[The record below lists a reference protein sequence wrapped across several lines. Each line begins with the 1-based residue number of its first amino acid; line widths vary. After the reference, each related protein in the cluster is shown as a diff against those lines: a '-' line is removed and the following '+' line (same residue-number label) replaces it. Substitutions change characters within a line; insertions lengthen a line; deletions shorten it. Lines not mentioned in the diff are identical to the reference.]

1 MTTPSAV
8 DREALRLGAFM
19 PPWLL
24 PLDIDPTRAI
34 RGQLET
40 VEYLERIGFAEAWIG
55 EHHSGGVEI
64 ISSPELF
71 IAAAIERT
79 SRIRLGTGVISLP
92 YHNPLT
98 VADRVVQLDHQAQGR
113 AMFGFGPGLL
123 PSDAM
128 MLGIPSTE
136 QRGRLTEGLDV
147 VLRLLDGEAVTQSS
161 EWFELQDAQL
171 HLGPHTHPRPEIV
184 VASAITP
191 SGGTTAGRFGVG
203 MLCVAASTGPGYD
216 VLDVNWKVANDVAA
230 EHGHVMDRS
239 ALRLVAP
246 GHVAETR
253 DQAIAEITDG
263 FHRWDSHMRDVIEGG
278 GEILGLGS
286 MEQLL
291 EGGAIVGSID
301 DAVESLESY
310 WEKSGGFG
318 VHPLPADAVGQ
329 RGGPAPLA
337 AAASPRRS
345 CRGSPGAHACA
356 TRRTTAARATRTS
369 SAPARRPAPRRRSS
383 STSSRRP
390 TRRPRPGWRGPRATA
405 ARGAGRRSSRRARSS
420 RRSSR

>member
-1 MTTPSAV
+1 
-8 DREALRLGAFM
+8 M

-113 AMFGFGPGLL
+113 AMFGIG
-123 PSDAM
+123 
-128 MLGIPSTE
+128 STE

-147 VLRLLDGEAVTQSS
+147 VLRLLDGEVVTQSS

-171 HLGPHTHPRPEIV
+171 HIGPHTHPRPEIV

-191 SGGTTAGRFGVG
+191 SGGTTAGRFGLG

-246 GHVAETR
+246 AHVAPTR
-253 DQAIAEITDG
+253 DQAIAEITEG
-263 FHRWDSHMRDVIEGG
+263 FHRWDSHMREV
-278 GEILGLGS
+278 
-286 MEQLL
+286 
-291 EGGAIVGSID
+291 
-301 DAVESLESY
+301 
-310 WEKSGGFG
+310 
-318 VHPLPADAVGQ
+318 
-329 RGGPAPLA
+329 
-337 AAASPRRS
+337 
-345 CRGSPGAHACA
+345 
-356 TRRTTAARATRTS
+356 
-369 SAPARRPAPRRRSS
+369 
-383 STSSRRP
+383 
-390 TRRPRPGWRGPRATA
+390 
-405 ARGAGRRSSRRARSS
+405 
-420 RRSSR
+420 

>member
-1 MTTPSAV
+1 VTTTDAV
-8 DREALRLGAFM
+8 AREALRLGAFM

-34 RGQLET
+34 RGELET
-40 VEYLERIGFAEAWIG
+40 IEHLERLGFAEAWIG
-55 EHHSGGVEI
+55 EHHSGGVEL

-92 YHNPLT
+92 YHNPLM

-123 PSDAM
+123 PSDAL

-136 QRGRLTEGLDV
+136 QRTRLVEGLDV
-147 VLRLLDGEAVTQSS
+147 VLRLLAGEAVTQTAD
-161 EWFELQDAQL
+161 WFELHDAQL
-171 HLGPHTHPRPEIV
+171 HLPPHTYPRPEIV

-191 SGGTTAGRFGVG
+191 SGGRTAGRFGLG

-216 VLDVNWKVANDVAA
+216 VLDVNWAAANEVAA
-230 EHGHVMDRS
+230 EHGHVMDRA

-246 GHVAETR
+246 AHVAETR

-286 MEQLL
+286 IEALL
-291 EGGAIVGSID
+291 EGGAIIGSVE
-301 DAVESLESY
+301 DAVASLERL

-318 VHPLPADAVGQ
+318 CILYQLTPWASRDDQ
-329 RGGPAPLA
+329 RRSLQRFAEEVMPRFTGRSRPRHISHERSARKRDVLSERAKA
-337 AAASPRRS
+337 AAEKAI
-345 CRGSPGAHACA
+345 AEHFQ
-356 TRRTTAARATRTS
+356 
-369 SAPARRPAPRRRSS
+369 PA
-383 STSSRRP
+383 
-390 TRRPRPGWRGPRATA
+390 GE
-405 ARGAGRRSSRRARSS
+405 AG
-420 RRSSR
+420 

>member
-1 MTTPSAV
+1 MTTPTAV

-147 VLRLLDGEAVTQSS
+147 VLRLLGGEVVTQSS
-161 EWFELQDAQL
+161 EWFELQDA
-171 HLGPHTHPRPEIV
+171 
-184 VASAITP
+184 
-191 SGGTTAGRFGVG
+191 
-203 MLCVAASTGPGYD
+203 
-216 VLDVNWKVANDVAA
+216 
-230 EHGHVMDRS
+230 
-239 ALRLVAP
+239 
-246 GHVAETR
+246 
-253 DQAIAEITDG
+253 
-263 FHRWDSHMRDVIEGG
+263 
-278 GEILGLGS
+278 
-286 MEQLL
+286 
-291 EGGAIVGSID
+291 
-301 DAVESLESY
+301 
-310 WEKSGGFG
+310 
-318 VHPLPADAVGQ
+318 
-329 RGGPAPLA
+329 
-337 AAASPRRS
+337 
-345 CRGSPGAHACA
+345 
-356 TRRTTAARATRTS
+356 
-369 SAPARRPAPRRRSS
+369 
-383 STSSRRP
+383 
-390 TRRPRPGWRGPRATA
+390 
-405 ARGAGRRSSRRARSS
+405 
-420 RRSSR
+420 

>member
-1 MTTPSAV
+1 MIALATT
-8 DREALRLGAFM
+8 
-19 PPWLL
+19 
-24 PLDIDPTRAI
+24 
-34 RGQLET
+34 
-40 VEYLERIGFAEAWIG
+40 
-55 EHHSGGVEI
+55 
-64 ISSPELF
+64 IS
-71 IAAAIERT
+71 
-79 SRIRLGTGVISLP
+79 
-92 YHNPLT
+92 
-98 VADRVVQLDHQAQGR
+98 GR

-171 HLGPHTHPRPEIV
+171 QLRPHTHPRPEIV

-291 EGGAIVGSID
+291 AGGAIVGSID

-318 VHPLPADAVGQ
+318 CILYQLTPWASEEDQRRSLRRFAEEVMPRFTGRSRLRHASHDRSARNKDELSARAKAGAEKAILEHFQPAAD
-329 RGGPAPLA
+329 PAP
-337 AAASPRRS
+337 
-345 CRGSPGAHACA
+345 
-356 TRRTTAARATRTS
+356 
-369 SAPARRPAPRRRSS
+369 
-383 STSSRRP
+383 
-390 TRRPRPGWRGPRATA
+390 
-405 ARGAGRRSSRRARSS
+405 
-420 RRSSR
+420 

>member
-1 MTTPSAV
+1 VPESPAV

-34 RGQLET
+34 RGELET
-40 VEYLERIGFAEAWIG
+40 IEYLESIGFAEAWIG
-55 EHHSGGVEI
+55 EHHSGGVEL

-136 QRGRLTEGLDV
+136 QRGRLTEGLEV
-147 VLRLLDGEAVTQSS
+147 VLRLLAGETVTQTS
-161 EWFELQDAQL
+161 EWFELHDAQL
-171 HLGPHTHPRPEIV
+171 HIGPHTHPRPEIV

-191 SGGTTAGRFGVG
+191 SGGKTAGRLGLG

-216 VLDVNWKVANDVAA
+216 VLDVNWQLANEVAA
-230 EHGHVMDRS
+230 EHGHVIDRS
-239 ALRLVAP
+239 ALRLAAP
-246 GHVAETR
+246 AHVAETR

-286 MEQLL
+286 MEALL

-301 DAVESLESY
+301 DAVQSLESY

-318 VHPLPADAVGQ
+318 CILYQLTPW
-329 RGGPAPLA
+329 
-337 AAASPRRS
+337 ASREDQRRS
-345 CRGSPGAHACA
+345 LRRFAEEVMPRFTGRSRLRHASHA
-356 TRRTTAARATRTS
+356 RSTRNKDELSARAK
-369 SAPARRPAPRRRSS
+369 AGAEKAILEHFQPA
-383 STSSRRP
+383 
-390 TRRPRPGWRGPRATA
+390 GE
-405 ARGAGRRSSRRARSS
+405 AG
-420 RRSSR
+420 

>member
-1 MTTPSAV
+1 VTALSPV
-8 DREALRLGAFM
+8 ERESLRLGAFM

-34 RGQLET
+34 RGELET
-40 VEYLERIGFAEAWIG
+40 IEYLESIGFAEAWIG
-55 EHHSGGVEI
+55 EHHSGGVEL

-123 PSDAM
+123 PSDAL
-128 MLGIPSTE
+128 MLGIESTD
-136 QRGRLTEGLDV
+136 QRGRLVEGLDV
-147 VLRLLDGEAVTQSS
+147 VLRLLAGESVT
-161 EWFELQDAQL
+161 ERTAWFDLQDAQL
-171 HLGPHTHPRPEIV
+171 HIGPHTHPRPEVV

-191 SGGTTAGRFGVG
+191 SGGKTAGRFGLG

-216 VLDVNWKVANDVAA
+216 VLDVNWTVANEVAA
-230 EHGHVMDRS
+230 EHGHVMDPS

-246 GHVAETR
+246 AHVAETR

-263 FHRWDSHMRDVIEGG
+263 FHRWDSHMREVIEGG

-291 EGGAIVGSID
+291 SGGAIVGSID
-301 DAVESLESY
+301 DAVESLERY

-318 VHPLPADAVGQ
+318 AILYQLTPW
-329 RGGPAPLA
+329 
-337 AAASPRRS
+337 ASRDDQRRS
-345 CRGSPGAHACA
+345 L
-356 TRRTTAARATRTS
+356 RRFAEEVMPRFTGRSRLRHVSHDRSARNKDLLSARAK
-369 SAPARRPAPRRRSS
+369 AGAEKAILEHFQPAGDAS
-383 STSSRRP
+383 
-390 TRRPRPGWRGPRATA
+390 
-405 ARGAGRRSSRRARSS
+405 
-420 RRSSR
+420 

>member
-1 MTTPSAV
+1 MTTPTAV

-55 EHHSGGVEI
+55 EHHSGGVEL
-64 ISSPELF
+64 ISSPEMF

-136 QRGRLTEGLDV
+136 QRGRLSEGLDV
-147 VLRLLDGEAVTQSS
+147 VLRLLDGEAVTQTS
-161 EWFELQDAQL
+161 EWFELRDAQL
-171 HLGPHTHPRPEIV
+171 HIGPHTHPRPEIV

-263 FHRWDSHMRDVIEGG
+263 FHRWDSHMREVIEGG

-318 VHPLPADAVGQ
+318 CILYQLTPW
-329 RGGPAPLA
+329 
-337 AAASPRRS
+337 ASEEDQRRS
-345 CRGSPGAHACA
+345 LKRFAEEVMPRFTGRSRLRHASHDRSA
-356 TRRTTAARATRTS
+356 RNKDELSARAK
-369 SAPARRPAPRRRSS
+369 AGAEKAILEHFQPAADPAS
-383 STSSRRP
+383 
-390 TRRPRPGWRGPRATA
+390 
-405 ARGAGRRSSRRARSS
+405 
-420 RRSSR
+420 

>member
-1 MTTPSAV
+1 
-8 DREALRLGAFM
+8 
-19 PPWLL
+19 
-24 PLDIDPTRAI
+24 
-34 RGQLET
+34 
-40 VEYLERIGFAEAWIG
+40 
-55 EHHSGGVEI
+55 
-64 ISSPELF
+64 
-71 IAAAIERT
+71 
-79 SRIRLGTGVISLP
+79 
-92 YHNPLT
+92 
-98 VADRVVQLDHQAQGR
+98 
-113 AMFGFGPGLL
+113 MFGFGPGLL

-147 VLRLLDGEAVTQSS
+147 VLRLLGGEVVTQSS

-171 HLGPHTHPRPEIV
+171 HIGPHTHPRPEIV

-191 SGGTTAGRFGVG
+191 SGGKTAGRFGLG

-216 VLDVNWKVANDVAA
+216 VLDVNWQVANDVAA

-318 VHPLPADAVGQ
+318 AILYQLTPW
-329 RGGPAPLA
+329 
-337 AAASPRRS
+337 ASEEDQRRS
-345 CRGSPGAHACA
+345 LKRFAEEVMPRFTGRSRLRHASHERSA
-356 TRRTTAARATRTS
+356 RNKDELSARAK
-369 SAPARRPAPRRRSS
+369 AGAEKAILEHFQPA
-383 STSSRRP
+383 T
-390 TRRPRPGWRGPRATA
+390 PG
-405 ARGAGRRSSRRARSS
+405 S
-420 RRSSR
+420 